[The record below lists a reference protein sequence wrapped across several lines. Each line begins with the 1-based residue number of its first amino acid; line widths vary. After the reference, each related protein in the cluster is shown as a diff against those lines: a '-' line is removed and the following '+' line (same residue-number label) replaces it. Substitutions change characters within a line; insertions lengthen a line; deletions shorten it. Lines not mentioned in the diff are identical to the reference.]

1 MKLPEELSTK
11 IVIHDTTIKFD
22 KPLIIAG
29 FSGAGIVGAITVK
42 HIIESLEMK
51 EIGYISSAIIP
62 PVTVFMDG
70 ILRHPYRIHASSDG
84 KIIAIVFEYP
94 IPNQSIVLNDVSS
107 ALSDYVDSLASC
119 QFIVFDGLPSATVP
133 SDRTVYAVAEQETL
147 DHLEEFDIP
156 MLEKGILM
164 GITGALMNDALVRK
178 LCGITLL
185 VSAFRDIPDPEG
197 ALYLVEAANKAF
209 EQLDV
214 PLDTLK
220 EKTDILREK
229 LEEVANHAKRELVQG
244 PSKPHYGDFR

>member
-11 IVIHDTTIKFD
+11 IIIHDEEIQFD
-22 KPLIIAG
+22 QPLVIAG
-29 FSGAGIVGAITVK
+29 FSGAGIVGAIAVK

-51 EIGYISSAIIP
+51 EIGYICSALIP

-70 ILRHPYRIHASSDG
+70 ILRHPYRIHASLDG
-84 KIIAIVFEYP
+84 KIIAIIFEYP
-94 IPNQSIVLNDVSS
+94 IPNQAIVLNDVSA

-119 QFIVFDGLPSATVP
+119 QFIVFEGLPSVTVP

-164 GITGALMNDALVRK
+164 GITGALMNDALIRD

-185 VSAFRDIPDPEG
+185 VSALRDIPDPEG
-197 ALYLVEAANKAF
+197 AMYLVEASNKAF

-214 PLDTLK
+214 SLESLK
-220 EKTDILREK
+220 EKSDTLREK
-229 LEEVANHAKRELVQG
+229 LEEIAAHAKRELIQE